1 MARLVGEAHHL
12 VLDRRAIAWTDP
24 LDAPCIHRRAMDV
37 GANQLVRAFVGV
49 GDVAVDLLQA
59 REARAIGG
67 RRKRRGARVTTIGL
81 KRLPTNGAA
90 RKTRRRP
97 RLQTTEH
104 QPKAS
109 EIPADASGRAFAD
122 APARALAVTCVH
134 HRAQEGARR
143 HHHRA
148 GTNLTP
154 IREPHPQHA
163 ASIQQQP
170 LRRAFHQLDP
180 RAAHR
185 LGRRLT
191 VLVPIT
197 LATRP
202 PHRRALA
209 PIEHLELDPRLIRQA
224 PHGPSERI
232 DLTDDLALA
241 EPADGGVAAHLAEF
255 VEAEGDE
262 GDGAAEA
269 AGGEGGFE
277 AGVATADDGD
287 VGGVRDR
294 GAHGI
299 LAPTI
304 VHDL

>member
-1 MARLVGEAHHL
+1 
-12 VLDRRAIAWTDP
+12 
-24 LDAPCIHRRAMDV
+24 MDV
-37 GANQLVRAFVGV
+37 GADQLVRAFVGV
-49 GDVAVDLLQA
+49 GDVAVDLRQA
-59 REARAIGG
+59 REARAVRCG
-67 RRKRRGARVTTIGL
+67 RERRRARVAAVGL
-81 KRLPTNGAA
+81 EGLPTNGAA

-143 HHHRA
+143 DHHRA

-154 IREPHPQHA
+154 IREPHTPHA
-163 ASIQQQP
+163 VTLQQQP
-170 LRRAFHQLDP
+170 LGRSLNQIDP

-209 PIEHLELDPRLIRQA
+209 PSEHLELDPRLIRQA
-224 PHGPSERI
+224 PHGPSQRI
-232 DLTDDLALA
+232 DLTHDLALA

-287 VGGVRDR
+287 VGGVRDG

-299 LAPTI
+299 LAQTI